1 MKEYKPNKNTFKTTL
16 IQIKIVMNRNCM
28 ECVHKCS
35 TAAIQFDLQRN
46 RNFEYLE

>member
-1 MKEYKPNKNTFKTTL
+1 MKEYEPNKNTFKTTL
-16 IQIKIVMNRNCM
+16 IQIKIVMNRNCT

-35 TAAIQFDLQRN
+35 AIQFDLQRN